1 MTTNRIVLTLLLFAG
16 SATTALAAELDSN
29 AAWPKFQNGG
39 QLVVPGTGLPKEWS
53 AETNVAW
60 KAEIEGYGQSTPL
73 VADGQVVVTSTA
85 GPNKEA
91 YFIASFDL
99 TSGDKQWQVELK
111 NPSPIENN
119 SYVSRA
125 APTGVVDQAGFIAY
139 FEGGLVAAVDKKG
152 DLRWER
158 NLVEAYGPITSR
170 HGLASSLE
178 QDDANVFVWVERSEE
193 PYLAALSKQD
203 GSTVWKVA
211 GLGSTSWS
219 TPRLIEVDGGQHLVC
234 SASGKIAGFDP
245 ATGKQLWTFDQI
257 ANNTTCSPIPVAPGK
272 FLIGASEGRGEAA
285 ATTDGSSNG
294 VIEITKQDDGT
305 YEADFAW
312 QASKAK
318 SSFGSPIIAGD
329 TAYFVNR
336 GGVLF
341 GVDVETGKQKSTERL
356 PTGGIWATPLSQGNL
371 LYLFG
376 QKGTT
381 AVIDMTSGDQVAE
394 NVLFEAAE
402 PADGERSRGGEVL
415 YSAVAVS
422 PYLLLR
428 TGNTLYAVKQ

>member
-1 MTTNRIVLTLLLFAG
+1 MTSPRILLALLLCG
-16 SATTALAAELDSN
+16 SSAATSLAAELDSG

-39 QLVVPGTGLPKEWS
+39 QCVVPGTGLPKEWS
-53 AETNVAW
+53 AETNMAW

-99 TSGDKQWQVELK
+99 ESGKKLWQVELK

-125 APTGVVDQAGFIAY
+125 APTGVVDQDGFIAN
-139 FEGGLVAAVDKKG
+139 FEGGIVAAVDKKG
-152 DLRWER
+152 NLRWER
-158 NLVEAYGPITSR
+158 NLVDDYGPITAR

-178 QDDANVFVWVERSEE
+178 QDAAHVFVWVERSEE

-203 GSTVWKVA
+203 GSTAWKVA

-219 TPRLIEVDGGQHLVC
+219 SPRLIDVDGGQHLVC

-245 ATGKQLWTFDQI
+245 ATGKRLWEFDQI
-257 ANNTTCSPIPVAPGK
+257 ANNSACSPIPVAPGK

-285 ATTDGSSNG
+285 ATTEGSSNG
-294 VIEITKQDDGT
+294 VIEIAKQEDGT
-305 YEADFAW
+305 YAADFAW
-312 QASKAK
+312 QAKKAK
-318 SSFGSPIIAGD
+318 SSFGSPIVVDG

-341 GVDVETGKQKSTERL
+341 GIDVETGKQKSTERL

-394 NVLFEAAE
+394 NVLFEATE
-402 PADGERSRGGEVL
+402 PAEGERSQGGEVL

>member
-1 MTTNRIVLTLLLFAG
+1 MTIPRILLTLLLCG
-16 SATTALAAELDSN
+16 SSAAASLAAELDSD
-29 AAWPKFQNGG
+29 ATWPKFQNGG
-39 QLVVPGTGLPKEWS
+39 QCVIPGTGLPKEWS
-53 AETNVAW
+53 AETNIAW

-91 YFIASFDL
+91 YFVASFDL
-99 TSGDKQWQVELK
+99 KSGEKRWQVELK
-111 NPSPIENN
+111 NPSPIENS

-125 APTGVVDQAGFIAY
+125 APTGVVDQEGFIAY
-139 FEGGLVAAVDKKG
+139 FEGGLVAAVDKQG
-152 DLRWER
+152 NVRWER
-158 NLVEAYGPITSR
+158 NLVDAYGPIASR

-178 QDDANVFVWVERSEE
+178 QDDAHVFVWVERSEE
-193 PYLAALSKQD
+193 PYLAALSKKD
-203 GSTVWKVA
+203 GSTVWKRE

-219 TPRLIEVDGGQHLVC
+219 SPRLIEVEGGKHLVC

-245 ATGKQLWTFDQI
+245 ATGKRLWEFDQI
-257 ANNTTCSPIPVAPGK
+257 ANNTTCSPMPMAPGK

-285 ATTDGSSNG
+285 ATTEGSSNG
-294 VIEITKQDDGT
+294 VIEISKQEDGT
-305 YEADFAW
+305 FAADFAW
-312 QASKAK
+312 QADKAK
-318 SSFGSPIIAGD
+318 SSFGSPIVAGD

-341 GVDVETGKQKSTERL
+341 GVAVENGKQKSTERL

-381 AVIDMTSGDQVAE
+381 AVIDMSSGDQVAE
-394 NVLFEAAE
+394 NVLFEATE
-402 PADGERSRGGEVL
+402 PAAGERAFGGETL

-422 PYLLLR
+422 PYLILR